1 MAIKRYFA
9 EKDTTITNA
18 YKSNLVSRGVS
29 GNMGLSDILE
39 IFSIYA
45 QVNASSSE
53 LSRVLVQ
60 FPTSNISTD
69 RTAGLIPVSG
79 SVNWYLK
86 LYNAKHSTTTPRNF
100 TLIVNQVSS
109 SWDEGYGLDME
120 EYSDIGTA
128 NWITATSSSSG
139 TSSWVSQGGD
149 YHTSPVV
156 SQSFDIGIENLV
168 VDVTSMVEEWLAG
181 TKTNYGFGV
190 RLTSSQ
196 EQAQQSFYTKK
207 FFSRGSEYF
216 FYRPVLEARWN
227 SVRRDN
233 RGTFIASSS
242 LASAAD
248 NLNTIYLYNIVRG
261 QLKNIPSI
269 GTGPIYVKIYDDPS
283 GSTATGTLAP
293 TPNNPVTGGWYSTGI
308 YTASFALNTT
318 ASQLFDRWFDSTLTT
333 CFHTGAIDII
343 QLEAQNYNPS
353 NNYVVSLT
361 NLKPS
366 YDISEQARFRFFI
379 RAKDWNPTIYNV
391 ATNEIP
397 TEIIESASYKIVRVS
412 DNLEVIP
419 YGTGSLLHTGLSYD
433 VSGSYF
439 DLDIGMLE
447 PDYMY
452 QIKLA
457 FYDLP
462 TTRWKEQAQT
472 FKFRVDKNES

>member
-9 EKDTTITNA
+9 EADTTITNA
-18 YKSNLVSRGVS
+18 FRSNLITRGIS
-29 GNMGLSDILE
+29 GNMGLSDVLE
-39 IFSIYA
+39 VFSIYG
-45 QVNASSSE
+45 QTNPSSSE
-53 LSRVLVQ
+53 LSRILIQ
-60 FPTSNISTD
+60 FPTAEILAD

-79 SVNWYLK
+79 TISWYLK
-86 LYNAKHSTTTPRNF
+86 LYNAKHTSTTPKDF

-109 SWDEGYGLDME
+109 SWQEGQGLDME
-120 EYSDIGTA
+120 EYTDIGTA
-128 NWITATSSSSG
+128 NWITAVSSSTVVSN
-139 TSSWVSQGGD
+139 WASQGGD
-149 YHTSPVV
+149 YHASPTA
-156 SQSFDIGIENLV
+156 QQDFDTGIENLS
-168 VDVTSMVEEWLAG
+168 VDVSSMVEQWLAG

-190 RLTSSQ
+190 RLSSSL
-196 EQAQQSFYTKK
+196 EQAAQSYYTKK
-207 FFSRGSEYF
+207 FFARGSEYF

-227 SVRRDN
+227 SVKRDN
-233 RGTFIASSS
+233 RGYFIASSS

-248 NLNTIYLYNIVRG
+248 NLNTIYLYNVVRG

-269 GTGPIYVKIYDDPS
+269 GIGAIYVKVYDDPS
-283 GSTATGTLAP
+283 GSTATNIVA

-318 ASQLFDRWFDSTLTT
+318 ASQVFDRWFDSTLTT
-333 CFHTGAIDII
+333 CFHTGSIDII
-343 QLEAQNYNPS
+343 NLDAQDYNPT

-366 YDISEQARFRFFI
+366 YDVEEQARFRFFI
-379 RAKDWNPTIYNV
+379 RRKDWNPTIYNV

-412 DNLEVIP
+412 DNLDVIP
-419 YGTGSLLHTGLSYD
+419 YGTGSLMHTGLSYD
-433 VSGSYF
+433 NQGNYF
-439 DLDIGMLE
+439 DLDMNMLQ

-457 FYDLP
+457 FYDAS

-472 FKFRVDKNES
+472 FKFRVEKNES